1 MFTCAGHALRLMRTH
16 GCAVSCSLSPIS
28 SLLHTL
34 HLFHLILPSWLSLL
48 LQLLHTL
55 LRVRSLIGVSRK
67 LGVRRLAQKVWCTL
81 PNWMSPKL
89 SATLLECVT
98 ILFIRCTITSLVT
111 KPYLLSPSSH
121 SSSIASC
128 CSLLFLIH
136 YVLFSPLP
144 LQLYL
149 FTTSYHREVTTSYHH
164 HHITI
169 YNTSYTSIPSISSCS
184 SNICMHNPLLILV
197 IALYYCIH

>member
-1 MFTCAGHALRLMRTH
+1 MRTH
-16 GCAVSCSLSPIS
+16 GCAVSCSLSPILLIAPHS
-28 SLLHTL
+28 S
-34 HLFHLILPSWLSLL
+34 PLSSHSPITALTSSP
-48 LQLLHTL
+48 LLHTL
-55 LRVRSLIGVSRK
+55 LRVRSLMGVSRK

-121 SSSIASC
+121 SSSIAPC

-136 YVLFSPLP
+136 CVLFSPLP

-169 YNTSYTSIPSISSCS
+169 YNTSYTSIPSI
-184 SNICMHNPLLILV
+184 
-197 IALYYCIH
+197 